1 MQKLTINISDRVIR
15 KLKALSALEGYTSP
29 NQMESLASAVFE
41 GALDDSIRCHLHSSN
56 VPARQVATVASPE
69 GYYNHAAEKSRYSD
83 HDELSDGLGD
93 TVEYDAKEPE
103 PETDA
108 YAMVPSKGGL
118 SDKDLE
124 QDMSV
129 EDPQHEAKA
138 EPPRRQRPDDNA
150 DDLFADI
157 AFEGKPLSSDD
168 DEIVDNWAP
177 KRKKRV
183 KHKAKVSMINDE
195 SHSSDACEL

>member
-29 NQMESLASAVFE
+29 NQMESLASTVFE

-56 VPARQVATVASPE
+56 VPARQVEAVPNPE
-69 GYYNHAAEKSRYSD
+69 VHDRHRYSD
-83 HDELSDGLGD
+83 HDEFSDGLGD
-93 TVEYDAKEPE
+93 TVEYDSKEPE

-157 AFEGKPLSSDD
+157 AFEGRPIASE
-168 DEIVDNWAP
+168 DEEIMDNWAP